1 MQCGPIL
8 ACKDTSSGAGLAA
21 ICNRGTAMNILS
33 RLKWSILRIP
43 IPCLLALAIAAC
55 ASTDGTRPV
64 GLTVSKNMH
73 PPGTIP
79 R

>member
-1 MQCGPIL
+1 M
-8 ACKDTSSGAGLAA
+8 S
-21 ICNRGTAMNILS
+21 ILS
-33 RLKWSILRIP
+33 RFASVAFRIA
-43 IPCLLALAIAAC
+43 IPGALALALAAC

-64 GLTVSKNMH
+64 GLTVSKNMN

>member
-1 MQCGPIL
+1 M
-8 ACKDTSSGAGLAA
+8 S
-21 ICNRGTAMNILS
+21 ILS
-33 RLKWSILRIP
+33 RLASIALRIA
-43 IPCLLALAIAAC
+43 IPGALALALAAC

-64 GLTVSKNMH
+64 GLTVSKNMN

>member
-1 MQCGPIL
+1 
-8 ACKDTSSGAGLAA
+8 
-21 ICNRGTAMNILS
+21 MNILS

>member
-1 MQCGPIL
+1 M
-8 ACKDTSSGAGLAA
+8 S
-21 ICNRGTAMNILS
+21 ILS
-33 RLKWSILRIP
+33 RLASIALRIAVP
-43 IPCLLALAIAAC
+43 GALALALAAC

-64 GLTVSKNMH
+64 GLTISKNVN